1 MKFLKSIIY
10 SIFVMN
16 LLFVNCGDKENKS
29 KTQTAALIAALPM
42 IRSDIPFLGT
52 ETATG
57 TNGQTPLTASSGI
70 YSSRYIPQNFSLR
83 IPVNPQN
90 SPSTQVDLSKCYID
104 QNVDSGDLASSNS
117 RLCGIAFDQVKL
129 ELHAL
134 FLDLALPHIRALCHN
149 KLPKC
154 DLSGQ
159 VIDITL
165 SEPVMNTIQKLYDF
179 YAYVGLQPYFLYNGY
194 ELKNGAKLP
203 YELSVYEE
211 VEHPVYEYRAV
222 IKQRVISTQGTQVQ
236 ERPGAA
242 DITIYWNKTRKNILF
257 QFQTNVEVFN
267 YKVNARRVYDYSVP
281 DSRIFLTTE
290 LDYWTESEYAF
301 RFGQSAVVKECASG
315 DKCVQYKG
323 IAGFFIGN
331 DADKNGLTGS
341 EVYYHSLRSS
351 SGVADNNGGVL
362 KNSYPE
368 SGRLDEMLVH
378 RAKNEIL
385 FQLEPGAILN
395 GWNISSFSPN
405 QSPELLTSNYYWQT
419 FVSPNGEVNTN
430 QISST
435 ITTSTGI
442 PEFPKI
448 IFWQA
453 TSEPFSS
460 LPLNG
465 FRVTGNSSSVKLRF
479 ADSVD
484 DSYRSQFLPDGTRN
498 YWKSN

>member
-1 MKFLKSIIY
+1 MKLLKNIFY
-10 SIFVMN
+10 SILVMN
-16 LLFVNCGDKENKS
+16 LLFVNCSEKDNKS
-29 KTQTAALIAALPM
+29 KSQTAAMVAALPM

-52 ETATG
+52 ESPTG
-57 TNGQTPLTASSGI
+57 ANGQNPFSASSGI
-70 YSSRYIPQNFSLR
+70 YASRYIPQNFSLS
-83 IPVNPQN
+83 IPVNPQS
-90 SPSTQVDLSKCYID
+90 SPSSQVDLSKCYID
-104 QNVDSGDLASSNS
+104 QSVDSGDLASSNS

-134 FLDLALPHIRALCHN
+134 FLDLALPHIRALCKN

-159 VIDITL
+159 IIDITL
-165 SEPVMNTIQKLYDF
+165 SEPVMNTIQRLYDF
-179 YAYVGLQPYFLYNGY
+179 YAYVGLQTYFQYNGY
-194 ELKNGAKLP
+194 ELKNGVKLP
-203 YELSVYEE
+203 YELSIYEE

-242 DITIYWNKTRKNILF
+242 DITIFWNKTRKNILF

-267 YKVNARRVYDYSVP
+267 YKVNARRVYDYSMP
-281 DSRIFLTTE
+281 ERRIFLTTE
-290 LDYWTESEYAF
+290 LDYWTDTEYAF

-351 SGVADNNGGVL
+351 SGIADSSGGVL

-368 SGRLDEMLVH
+368 SGRLNEMLIH
-378 RAKNEIL
+378 KTQNEIL
-385 FQLEPGAILN
+385 FQLEPGATLN
-395 GWNISSFSPN
+395 RWNISSYSPN
-405 QSPELLTSNYYWQT
+405 QSLETLGSNYYWQT
-419 FVSPNGEVNTN
+419 FVSPSGEVNTN

-435 ITTSTGI
+435 VTSSTGTL
-442 PEFPKI
+442 EFPKS

-453 TSEPFSS
+453 TSEPITS

-465 FRVTGNSSSVKLRF
+465 FRVTGNSTSAKFRF
-479 ADSVD
+479 TDSADN
-484 DSYRSQFLPDGTRN
+484 SYRSQFLPDGTRN
-498 YWKSN
+498 YLKSN

>member
-1 MKFLKSIIY
+1 M
-10 SIFVMN
+10 
-16 LLFVNCGDKENKS
+16 D
-29 KTQTAALIAALPM
+29 
-42 IRSDIPFLGT
+42 
-52 ETATG
+52 
-57 TNGQTPLTASSGI
+57 
-70 YSSRYIPQNFSLR
+70 
-83 IPVNPQN
+83 
-90 SPSTQVDLSKCYID
+90 
-104 QNVDSGDLASSNS
+104 
-117 RLCGIAFDQVKL
+117 
-129 ELHAL
+129 
-134 FLDLALPHIRALCHN
+134 
-149 KLPKC
+149 
-154 DLSGQ
+154 
-159 VIDITL
+159 
-165 SEPVMNTIQKLYDF
+165 
-179 YAYVGLQPYFLYNGY
+179 
-194 ELKNGAKLP
+194 
-203 YELSVYEE
+203 
-211 VEHPVYEYRAV
+211 
-222 IKQRVISTQGTQVQ
+222 RV
-236 ERPGAA
+236 
-242 DITIYWNKTRKNILF
+242 
-257 QFQTNVEVFN
+257 
-267 YKVNARRVYDYSVP
+267 RVCV
-281 DSRIFLTTE
+281 
-290 LDYWTESEYAF
+290 